1 MSLLALEC
9 FPCVHYRQGA
19 CQAYVQAALGSPAQA
34 AGAVEQQLDEGDPA
48 QADAQ
53 PEATTEDLKAGLD
66 GSGL

>member
-1 MSLLALEC
+1 M
-9 FPCVHYRQGA
+9 GD
-19 CQAYVQAALGSPAQA
+19 PAQA
-34 AGAVEQQLDEGDPA
+34 AAAMEPGPDEGDPA